1 MRSKSL
7 NQVKII
13 VDAPKCSDCLPP
25 WAFLLSNSQ
34 LLEFR
39 SFKDLR
45 KRFKKNSLV
54 IDHHEIPYISM
65 VFLTDQHTP
74 QVVRL

>member
-13 VDAPKCSDCLPP
+13 VEAPKCSDCLPP

-39 SFKDLR
+39 SFKDL
-45 KRFKKNSLV
+45 KKIL
-54 IDHHEIPYISM
+54 
-65 VFLTDQHTP
+65 
-74 QVVRL
+74 